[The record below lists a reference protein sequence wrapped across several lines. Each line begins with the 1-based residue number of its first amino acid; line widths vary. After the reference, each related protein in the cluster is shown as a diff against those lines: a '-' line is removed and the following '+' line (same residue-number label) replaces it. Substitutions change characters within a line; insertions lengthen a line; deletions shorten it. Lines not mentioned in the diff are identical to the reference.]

1 MRGCPAPGEAQ
12 RSVGNLPAEEEG
24 EAVRFIQI
32 IESEGDVAEELAGVQ
47 GYAEQAAGDET
58 VKVERVTVC
67 GDRDRPGTVIMIA
80 EFASAD
86 AAKQNDEHEITQEG
100 AANAPDGTTYRNLDV
115 HGVVEM

>member
-1 MRGCPAPGEAQ
+1 MRGCLAPGEAQ

-67 GDRDRPGTVIMIA
+67 GDRDRPGTV
-80 EFASAD
+80 SYT
-86 AAKQNDEHEITQEG
+86 HLTL
-100 AANAPDGTTYRNLDV
+100 PTTPYV
-115 HGVVEM
+115 

>member
-1 MRGCPAPGEAQ
+1 MRGCLAPGEAQ

-58 VKVERVTVC
+58 VKVERVTIC
-67 GDRDRPGTVIMIA
+67 GDRARPGPAPSRCKKGTLSIRA
-80 EFASAD
+80 GRAHGSRWPP
-86 AAKQNDEHEITQEG
+86 T
-100 AANAPDGTTYRNLDV
+100 ANG
-115 HGVVEM
+115 

>member
-1 MRGCPAPGEAQ
+1 M
-12 RSVGNLPAEEEG
+12 
-24 EAVRFIQI
+24 RFIQI

-80 EFASAD
+80 EFASAFAD
-86 AAKQNDEHEITQEG
+86 KHTAEQEITLVG
-100 AANAPDGTTYRNLDV
+100 AATAPDGTTYRNLDV
-115 HGVVEM
+115 HGVIEM

>member
-1 MRGCPAPGEAQ
+1 
-12 RSVGNLPAEEEG
+12 
-24 EAVRFIQI
+24 VRFIQI

>member
-1 MRGCPAPGEAQ
+1 M
-12 RSVGNLPAEEEG
+12 
-24 EAVRFIQI
+24 RFIQI

-58 VKVERVTVC
+58 VKVERVTIC

-86 AAKQNDEHEITQEG
+86 AAKQNAEHEITQEG
-100 AANAPDGTTYRNLDV
+100 AAHAPDGPTYRNLDV
-115 HGVVEM
+115 HGVVDLCASGRQWRP

>member
-1 MRGCPAPGEAQ
+1 MRGCPASGEA
-12 RSVGNLPAEEEG
+12 RRPVGNLPTEEEG

-67 GDRDRPGTVIMIA
+67 GDRDHPGTVIMIA

-100 AANAPDGTTYRNLDV
+100 AANASDGTTYRNLDV